1 MIYLLVAVGFSLVFS
16 ILRVANFAH
25 GEFYMLGG
33 IVALI
38 MYAQMGVPFAL
49 TVILAAIVVGIF
61 GAAVERLILRPFRS
75 NELNGMIVLL
85 GVSIILQNIGLLIY
99 GSESHGLPAPATG
112 LIRVGPIF
120 FPLSRLV
127 VLAGCIVIF
136 TLFWLLISQ
145 TQLGR
150 AMRAMAQD
158 PEVARQQGIRLDRVF
173 PIAFGLGVGLAG
185 AAGALMAPLNGV
197 SPFVG
202 LTPMIKAFMVVVLGG
217 VGSIP
222 GAALGGL
229 LIGLIESIL
238 YTTVGSVISEIF
250 LMLLI
255 ILILIVRPNGLLGYR
270 ARET

>member
-33 IVALI
+33 IVVLI
-38 MYAQMGVPFAL
+38 TYAQMGLPFAL
-49 TVILAAIVVGIF
+49 SVIIAAVAVGLF
-61 GAAVERLILRPFRS
+61 GALVERVILRPFRS
-75 NELNGMIVLL
+75 DELNGMIVLL
-85 GVSIILQNIGLLIY
+85 GLSIVLQNVALLIF
-99 GSESHGLPAPATG
+99 GSESHGTPAPARG
-112 LIRVGPIF
+112 LVRIGPLF

-127 VLAGCIVIF
+127 VLGSCAVIF
-136 TLFWLLISQ
+136 GLFWILISR

-158 PEVARQQGIRLDRVF
+158 PEVARLQGIRLDRVF

-202 LTPMIKAFMVVVLGG
+202 LTPMLKAFIVVVLGG
-217 VGSIP
+217 IGSVP

-229 LIGLIESIL
+229 LIGLIESVL
-238 YTTVGSVISEIF
+238 STMVGSVISEIF
-250 LMLLI
+250 LTALI
-255 ILILIVRPNGLLGYR
+255 ILILIIRPNGLLGQQ